1 MRSQRIIAFMTFF
14 IALAFLGILASLA
27 TALFFM
33 VRNKPENDDAPK
45 TSPMAKALAFRIG
58 ISVVLFISILLSWKM
73 GWIHPTGIP
82 LTPT

>member
-1 MRSQRIIAFMTFF
+1 MTYL
-14 IALAFLGILASLA
+14 IALAFLGVLASLA
-27 TALFFM
+27 AALFFM
-33 VRNKPENDDAPK
+33 VRNKPENNDAPK

>member
-1 MRSQRIIAFMTFF
+1 
-14 IALAFLGILASLA
+14 
-27 TALFFM
+27 LFFM

-45 TSPMAKALAFRIG
+45 ASPMAKALAFRIG

-82 LTPT
+82 LTPA

>member
-1 MRSQRIIAFMTFF
+1 MTFF

-27 TALFFM
+27 AALFFM
-33 VRNKPENDDAPK
+33 VRNKPKNDDAPK
-45 TSPMAKALAFRIG
+45 ASPMAKALAFRIG
-58 ISVVLFISILLSWKM
+58 ISVVLFISILVSWKM

>member
-1 MRSQRIIAFMTFF
+1 MTFF

-33 VRNKPENDDAPK
+33 VRNNPENDDSPK

-82 LTPT
+82 LTPA

>member
-1 MRSQRIIAFMTFF
+1 MTFF

-33 VRNKPENDDAPK
+33 VRNKPENDDSPK
-45 TSPMAKALAFRIG
+45 ASPMAKALAFRIG

-73 GWIHPTGIP
+73 GWIQPSGIP
-82 LTPT
+82 LTPN

>member
-1 MRSQRIIAFMTFF
+1 MTLF

-33 VRNKPENDDAPK
+33 VRHKPENDDTPK
-45 TSPMAKALAFRIG
+45 ASPMAKALAFRIG
-58 ISVVLFISILLSWKM
+58 FSVVLFISILVSWKL
-73 GWIHPTGIP
+73 GWLKPSGIP

>member
-1 MRSQRIIAFMTFF
+1 MTFF

-33 VRNKPENDDAPK
+33 VRNKPENEDPPK
-45 TSPMAKALAFRIG
+45 ASPMAKALAFRIG

-82 LTPT
+82 LTPA

>member
-1 MRSQRIIAFMTFF
+1 MTYL

-27 TALFFM
+27 AALFFM
-33 VRNKPENDDAPK
+33 VRNKPEDEDSPK
-45 TSPMAKALAFRIG
+45 ASPMAKALAFRIG
-58 ISVVLFISILLSWKM
+58 ISVVFFISILLSWKM

>member
-1 MRSQRIIAFMTFF
+1 MTFF

-33 VRNKPENDDAPK
+33 VRNKPEKDDAPK

-82 LTPT
+82 LTPA

>member
-1 MRSQRIIAFMTFF
+1 MTYL
-14 IALAFLGILASLA
+14 IALAFLGVLASLA
-27 TALFFM
+27 AALFFM

-58 ISVVLFISILLSWKM
+58 ISVVLFISILMSWKM

-82 LTPT
+82 LTPA

>member
-1 MRSQRIIAFMTFF
+1 MTYL
-14 IALAFLGILASLA
+14 IALAFLGVLASLA

-33 VRNKPENDDAPK
+33 VRNKPENDDATK
-45 TSPMAKALAFRIG
+45 ASPMAKALAFRIG

-82 LTPT
+82 LTPA

>member
-1 MRSQRIIAFMTFF
+1 MTFF

-33 VRNKPENDDAPK
+33 VRDKPENDDGPK

-58 ISVVLFISILLSWKM
+58 LSVVLFISILLSWKM

-82 LTPT
+82 LTPA

>member
-1 MRSQRIIAFMTFF
+1 MTFF

-58 ISVVLFISILLSWKM
+58 ISVVLVISILVSWKM

-82 LTPT
+82 LTPA

>member
-1 MRSQRIIAFMTFF
+1 MTFF

-33 VRNKPENDDAPK
+33 VRNKPENDDSPK
-45 TSPMAKALAFRIG
+45 ASPMAKALAFRIG

-73 GWIHPTGIP
+73 GWIHPSGIP
-82 LTPT
+82 LTPN

>member
-1 MRSQRIIAFMTFF
+1 MTFF

-33 VRNKPENDDAPK
+33 VRNKPENDDVPK
-45 TSPMAKALAFRIG
+45 ASPMAKALAFRIG

-82 LTPT
+82 LTPA